1 MVDIVEIAEKI
12 LKMVQCD
19 QADVRIMG
27 EKSHL
32 TRFANSQIHQNMY
45 EENYTADVRVVIG
58 KKIGTAKAN
67 SLDDEHLRKMV
78 ETAVKIA
85 KLQKDRNDFVSLPG
99 KIRELKK
106 PKTFVRATASHTVE
120 EKAEAVKKIFETA
133 KNYKPAPLAYGAFS
147 TTTNEICVANT
158 LGVSVYGKQTVAKVG
173 ICMIAD
179 ENEEKG
185 YGWSEMAHMDVNK
198 IDVEAVAKTAAEK
211 AVGSLHT
218 KKIEPGEYE
227 VILEPLAVSEL
238 LGYLSY
244 AGMGALA
251 VQEMRSFLCGNI
263 GKKIMDEKVSIWDD
277 GNNTSG
283 IPMPFDFEGVPRQRV
298 DIIENGVAKGYVYD
312 SYTAGREGK
321 QSTGHALPPGMGAFE
336 VGPLPINLFMKEG
349 TMKVEDMI
357 ANCKKGL
364 LVTKFH
370 YVNIIHPVKT
380 IFTGMTRDGT
390 FYIEN
395 GKILHPV
402 KNLRFTQNVV
412 EAFSSVKGLSKE
424 RKIIGGDF
432 GVTVCPY
439 AHLEKFNFTGVT
451 EF

>member
-12 LKMVQCD
+12 LKMVECD
-19 QADVRIMG
+19 QADVRVMG
-27 EKSHL
+27 DRSHL

-45 EENYTADVRVVIG
+45 EENYTADVRVVLG

-67 SLDDEHLRKMV
+67 SLDDASLRKMV
-78 ETAVKIA
+78 DRAVKIA

-99 KIRELKK
+99 KTGKLKK
-106 PKTFVRATASHTVE
+106 PKTFVRDTASHTVV
-120 EKAEAVKKIFETA
+120 EKARAVKKIFEVA
-133 KNYKPAPLAYGAFS
+133 ENYSPVPLAYGALS
-147 TTTNEICVANT
+147 TSVQELCVANT
-158 LGVSVYGKQTVAKVG
+158 LGVSVYGKHTGAKVG

-179 ENEEKG
+179 EGDEKG
-185 YGWSEMAHMDVNK
+185 YGWSEMIHMDVNR
-198 IDVEAVAKTAAEK
+198 IDVEAVARTAAEK

-227 VILEPLAVSEL
+227 VILEPLAVAEL
-238 LGYLSY
+238 LGYLAY

-251 VQEMRSFLCGNI
+251 VQEMRSFLCGNL

-277 GNNTSG
+277 GNDPSG

-312 SYTAGREGK
+312 SYTAGREAK
-321 QSTGHALPPGMGAFE
+321 QSTGHALPPGSGAFE
-336 VGPLPINLFMKEG
+336 VGPLPLNLFMKEG

-357 ANCKKGL
+357 ANCRRGL

-412 EAFSSVKGLSKE
+412 EAFSAVKGLSRE

-432 GVTVCPY
+432 GVSVCPHV
-439 AHLEKFNFTGVT
+439 HLEKFHFTGVT